1 MAIKPIPACLHLHA
15 SIDAA
20 AALARKYDLKAEDIE
35 SVRVLV
41 PREAVQI
48 VCEPVATRRTP
59 QSSYAAQF
67 SLPYAVASGFIRGR
81 FSLQESNRG
90 RSPIRPCSRLLP
102 ASNMPSIPIR
112 AIRNTS
118 GEVIALL
125 RDGREVRHREGINR
139 GSSDRPLTSDD
150 IARKF
155 RDNAAL
161 AGAETRANEIMT
173 AVLGMD
179 QPGGRER
186 LEAILS

>member
-1 MAIKPIPACLHLHA
+1 
-15 SIDAA
+15 
-20 AALARKYDLKAEDIE
+20 
-35 SVRVLV
+35 
-41 PREAVQI
+41 
-48 VCEPVATRRTP
+48 
-59 QSSYAAQF
+59 
-67 SLPYAVASGFIRGR
+67 VASGFIRGR
-81 FSLQESNRG
+81 FSLQELE
-90 RSPIRPCSRLLP
+90 P
-102 ASNMPSIPIR
+102 R
-112 AIRNTS
+112 AIADPGVLALASRVEHAVDPDSGYPKYFS

-161 AGAETRANEIMT
+161 AVAETRANEIMT

-186 LEAILS
+186 LEAILSS